1 MIITEP
7 KWKSWVVE
15 TTTPLFTPDQCQK
28 IIDAGR
34 RQKPQQAKVGMGR
47 PDGGTDTKKRTT
59 TISWIP
65 FKEMEPM
72 YNDIN
77 IFIQK
82 ANKNHFGFGDIQI
95 TEQAQFTEYPEGGFY
110 DWHMDTDVNMQY
122 EPPVRKISMTLLLSP
137 ENQFE
142 GGNLELM
149 APGKKVNLKQ
159 GHAIIFASFLNHRVA
174 PVTKGVRQSLVMWF
188 GGEPFK

>member
-34 RQKPQQAKVGMGR
+34 RQKPQQASVGMGR
-47 PDGGTDTKKRTT
+47 PQGGVNTKKRTT

-110 DWHMDTDVNMQY
+110 NWHMDTDVNMQY

-142 GGNLELM
+142 GGDLELM
-149 APGKKVNLKQ
+149 APGKRANMKQ

>member
-7 KWKSWVVE
+7 KWKSWIVE
-15 TTTPLFTPDQCQK
+15 TTTPLFTPEQCQK

-34 RQKPQQAKVGMGR
+34 RQKPQQAQVGMNK
-47 PDGGTDTKKRTT
+47 PSGGIDTKKRTT
-59 TISWIP
+59 TISWLP

-77 IFIQK
+77 QFIQK
-82 ANKNHFGFGDIQI
+82 ANKNHFGFGDIKI

-137 ENQFE
+137 EDQFE
-142 GGNLELM
+142 GGDLELM
-149 APGKKVNLKQ
+149 APGKRANMKQ

-188 GGEPFK
+188 GGDPFK